1 MTESPFKRD
10 ISVEINV
17 KPSPCCSEY
26 RFKQILKSIAHFK
39 WYCLNSF
46 TANFYFLSI
55 QLRID
60 DAVFSKNMF
69 LKASQNIWC
78 KKKNP
83 QESSMRFLAPQET
96 VSWWNKATM
105 QLCLVKHPYFLPLS
119 VFSYFHSLSKYQ
131 LLKLYQSNLSLLV
144 YSFTPFIFDCVSFHA
159 FSASKKLDH
168 QK

>member
-69 LKASQNIWC
+69 LKASQNIWR

-83 QESSMRFLAPQET
+83 IRIIDEVPGPSG
-96 VSWWNKATM
+96 NGI
-105 QLCLVKHPYFLPLS
+105 LVKQGNHAAMSRQTPLFFTLIS
-119 VFSYFHSLSKYQ
+119 FFI
-131 LLKLYQSNLSLLV
+131 LSLLV
-144 YSFTPFIFDCVSFHA
+144 EVSTFKII
-159 FSASKKLDH
+159 SE
-168 QK
+168 QP

>member
-78 KKKNP
+78 KKKKPIRIIDEVPGPSGNGI
-83 QESSMRFLAPQET
+83 
-96 VSWWNKATM
+96 
-105 QLCLVKHPYFLPLS
+105 LVKQGNHAAMSRQTPLFFTLIS
-119 VFSYFHSLSKYQ
+119 FFI
-131 LLKLYQSNLSLLV
+131 LSLLV
-144 YSFTPFIFDCVSFHA
+144 EVSTFKII
-159 FSASKKLDH
+159 SE
-168 QK
+168 QP

>member
-46 TANFYFLSI
+46 TANFYCLSI

-60 DAVFSKNMF
+60 HAVFSKNMF

-78 KKKNP
+78 KKKTHKNHRWGSWP
-83 QESSMRFLAPQET
+83 LRKRYLGETRQPCSYVSSNTLIFY
-96 VSWWNKATM
+96 
-105 QLCLVKHPYFLPLS
+105 PYQF
-119 VFSYFHSLSKYQ
+119 FHT
-131 LLKLYQSNLSLLV
+131 
-144 YSFTPFIFDCVSFHA
+144 FTPCRSINF
-159 FSASKKLDH
+159 
-168 QK
+168 

>member
-60 DAVFSKNMF
+60 DAVFF
-69 LKASQNIWC
+69 LKIYYWKPAKTFDV
-78 KKKNP
+78 KKKKRIRVIDEVPSPSGNG
-83 QESSMRFLAPQET
+83 
-96 VSWWNKATM
+96 V
-105 QLCLVKHPYFLPLS
+105 LVKQGNHAAISCQIPLFFTLIS
-119 VFSYFHSLSKYQ
+119 FFI
-131 LLKLYQSNLSLLV
+131 LSLLV
-144 YSFTPFIFDCVSFHA
+144 EVSTFKII
-159 FSASKKLDH
+159 SE
-168 QK
+168 QP